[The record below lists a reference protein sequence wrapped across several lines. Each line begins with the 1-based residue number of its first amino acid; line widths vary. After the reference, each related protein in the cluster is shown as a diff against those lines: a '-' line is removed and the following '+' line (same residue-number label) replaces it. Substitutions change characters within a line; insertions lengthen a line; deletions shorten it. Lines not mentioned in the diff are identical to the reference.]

1 MKNNQSVGFVSIVIP
16 VYNEEAT
23 LPELLRRTKIA
34 GESLDQDYEL
44 VLVDDGS
51 RDRSAEL
58 IEAAAN
64 EEGSAVVGV
73 ILNRNYG
80 QHNAIMAGFNKT
92 KGDVVV
98 TLDADLQNPPEEIPK
113 LIKEIEKG
121 FDSVGTVRRNRKDS
135 LLRKLPSK
143 LVNMLVKKSTGIEMT
158 DYGCMLRAYR
168 RHVVDA
174 MLECHE
180 RSTFIPV
187 LANGFSRHTSEID
200 VDHDERADGESKY
213 SFMSLISLT
222 FDLVTSMT
230 TAPLR
235 MLSIFGGVMASLGI
249 AFGLL
254 LFVLRFVFGSEWAAN
269 GIFTLDAI
277 MFVFI
282 GAQFIGL
289 GLLGEYIGRIYS
301 DVRARPRYYVQ
312 EVIVG
317 QAAQNARDA
326 KK

>member
-34 GESLDQDYEL
+34 GDSLEQDYEL
-44 VLVDDGS
+44 ILVDDGS
-51 RDRSAEL
+51 RDRSAQL
-58 IEAAAN
+58 IEEAAN
-64 EEGSAVVGV
+64 QDGSAVVGV

-80 QHNAIMAGFNKT
+80 QHNAIMAGFNKA
-92 KGDVVV
+92 KGDVIV

-113 LIKEIEKG
+113 LIAEIEKG

-135 LLRKLPSK
+135 MLRKLPSK
-143 LVNMLVKKSTGIEMT
+143 MVNLLVKKSTGIAMT

-235 MLSIFGGVMASLGI
+235 MLSVFGAIMAALGISFGILLFILRFIFGA
-249 AFGLL
+249 
-254 LFVLRFVFGSEWAAN
+254 EWAAN

-277 MFVFI
+277 LFVFI

-317 QAAQNARDA
+317 QAAKEARESS
-326 KK
+326 K